1 MFFSLK
7 NSTKNSFGTLRI
19 YGSKSESNRLLILQT
34 LFPGIE
40 IKNISDSED
49 TKILFN
55 ALSSESNKIDVNHA
69 GTAMRFLTALFSSI
83 PGRSIIL
90 TGSNRMQQRPIKI
103 LVDALN
109 SLGANINYVN
119 KNGFPPIKIIGREL
133 RDRKVFLEADVSS
146 QYISALMLI
155 APSLKNGLEINL
167 KKKIVSKPYV
177 EMTKDLLNYF
187 GVKVLQTKNKIEIKP
202 LATIENKIRQVE
214 SDWSSA
220 SYYFSI
226 ASLSEEAKISLKSF
240 KQKSLQ
246 GDSILASI
254 YKKLGVET
262 AFIKDEMIIS
272 KVQDFVLPKSI
283 SLNLNN
289 SPDIAQTIAVSC
301 FGLGVNCELS
311 GLKTLKIKE
320 TDRLIALKNELEKL
334 GADVNVT
341 KDSISVNSQNSI
353 KKDIII
359 NTYNDHR
366 MAMAFAP
373 LGLKTRI
380 TIKNPMV
387 VAKSYPLFWDHLHQI
402 GFKIEKDINF

>member
-7 NSTKNSFGTLRI
+7 NSTKNCFGTLRI

-133 RDRKVFLEADVSS
+133 TDRKVFLEADVSS

-155 APSLKNGLEINL
+155 APSLKNGMEINL
-167 KKKIVSKPYV
+167 KKQIVSKPYI
-177 EMTKDLLNYF
+177 EMTKDLMNYF
-187 GVKVLQTKNKIEIKP
+187 GIKVLQTKNKIEIKP
-202 LATIENKIRQVE
+202 IVTIENKIRQVE

-226 ASLSEEAKISLKSF
+226 VSLSEQAKISLKRF
-240 KQKSLQ
+240 KPKSLQ
-246 GDSILASI
+246 GDSILVSI

-272 KVQDFVLPKSI
+272 KVPDFVLPKSI

-334 GADVNVT
+334 GADVNVK

-387 VAKSYPLFWDHLHQI
+387 VGKSYPLFWDHLHQI

>member
-7 NSTKNSFGTLRI
+7 NSTKKCFGKLRI

-119 KNGFPPIKIIGREL
+119 KNGFPPIQIIGREL
-133 RDRKVFLEADVSS
+133 NDRKVFLEADVSS

-187 GVKVLQTKNKIEIKP
+187 GVKILQTKNKIEIKP

-226 ASLSEEAKISLKSF
+226 VSLSEEAKISLKRF
-240 KQKSLQ
+240 KPKSLQ
-246 GDSILASI
+246 GDSILVSI

-387 VAKSYPLFWDHLHQI
+387 VGKSYPLFWDHLHQI

>member
-40 IKNISDSED
+40 IKNISDSDD

-133 RDRKVFLEADVSS
+133 TDRKVFLEADVSS

-177 EMTKDLLNYF
+177 EMTKDLLNFF

-226 ASLSEEAKISLKSF
+226 VSLSEEAKISLKSF

-353 KKDIII
+353 KKEIII

-387 VAKSYPLFWDHLHQI
+387 VGKSYPLFWDHLHQI
-402 GFKIEKDINF
+402 GFKIEKDVNF

>member
-1 MFFSLK
+1 MFISLK
-7 NSTKNSFGTLRI
+7 NSTKNSFGILRI

-119 KNGFPPIKIIGREL
+119 KNGFPPIKIIGQEL

-187 GVKVLQTKNKIEIKP
+187 GVKILQTKNKIEIKP

-226 ASLSEEAKISLKSF
+226 ASLSEEAKISLKRF
-240 KQKSLQ
+240 KPKSLQ
-246 GDSILASI
+246 GDSILVSI

-387 VAKSYPLFWDHLHQI
+387 VGKSYPLFWDHLHQI
-402 GFKIEKDINF
+402 GFKIEKDVNF

>member
-226 ASLSEEAKISLKSF
+226 VSLSEEAKISLKRF
-240 KQKSLQ
+240 KPKSLQ
-246 GDSILASI
+246 GDSILVSI

-387 VAKSYPLFWDHLHQI
+387 VGKSYPLFWDHLHQI
-402 GFKIEKDINF
+402 GFKIEKDVNF

>member
-177 EMTKDLLNYF
+177 EMTKDLLNFF
-187 GVKVLQTKNKIEIKP
+187 GVKVLQTKNKIEIRP

-387 VAKSYPLFWDHLHQI
+387 VGKSYPLFWDHLHQI
-402 GFKIEKDINF
+402 GFKIEKDVNF

>member
-7 NSTKNSFGTLRI
+7 NSTKKCFGKLRI

-119 KNGFPPIKIIGREL
+119 KNGFPPIKIIGQEL

-155 APSLKNGLEINL
+155 APSLKNGMEINL
-167 KKKIVSKPYV
+167 KKQIVSKPYI
-177 EMTKDLLNYF
+177 EMTKDLMNYF
-187 GVKVLQTKNKIEIKP
+187 GIKVLQTKNKIEIKP
-202 LATIENKIRQVE
+202 IVTIENKIRQVE

-226 ASLSEEAKISLKSF
+226 ASLSEEAKISLKRF
-240 KQKSLQ
+240 KPKSLQ
-246 GDSILASI
+246 GDSILVSI

-353 KKDIII
+353 KKEIII

-387 VAKSYPLFWDHLHQI
+387 VGKSYPLFWDHLHQI

>member
-7 NSTKNSFGTLRI
+7 NSSKNCFGTLRI

-133 RDRKVFLEADVSS
+133 TDRKVFLEADVSS

-155 APSLKNGLEINL
+155 APSLKNGMEINL
-167 KKKIVSKPYV
+167 KKQIVSKPYI
-177 EMTKDLLNYF
+177 EMTKDLMNYF
-187 GVKVLQTKNKIEIKP
+187 GIKVLQTKNKIEIKP
-202 LATIENKIRQVE
+202 IVTIENKIRQVE

-226 ASLSEEAKISLKSF
+226 VSLSEQAKISLKRF
-240 KQKSLQ
+240 KPKSLQ
-246 GDSILASI
+246 GDSILVSI

-272 KVQDFVLPKSI
+272 KVPDFVLPKSI

-334 GADVNVT
+334 GADVNVK
-341 KDSISVNSQNSI
+341 KDCISVNPQNSI

-387 VAKSYPLFWDHLHQI
+387 VTKSYPLFWDHLHQI

>member
-7 NSTKNSFGTLRI
+7 NSTKNSFGILRI

-226 ASLSEEAKISLKSF
+226 VSLSEEAKISLKRF
-240 KQKSLQ
+240 KPKSLQ
-246 GDSILASI
+246 GDSILVSI

-387 VAKSYPLFWDHLHQI
+387 VGKSYPLFWDHLHQI

>member
-7 NSTKNSFGTLRI
+7 NSTKNCFGTLGI

-55 ALSSESNKIDVNHA
+55 ALSSKSNKIDVNHA

-155 APSLKNGLEINL
+155 APSLKNGMEINL
-167 KKKIVSKPYV
+167 KKQIVSKPYI
-177 EMTKDLLNYF
+177 EMTKDLMNYF
-187 GVKVLQTKNKIEIKP
+187 GIKVLQTKNKIEIKP
-202 LATIENKIRQVE
+202 IVTIKNKIRQVE

-226 ASLSEEAKISLKSF
+226 VSLSEQAKISLKRF
-240 KQKSLQ
+240 KPKSLQ
-246 GDSILASI
+246 GDSILVSI

-272 KVQDFVLPKSI
+272 KVRDFVLPKSI

-334 GADVNVT
+334 GADVNVK
-341 KDSISVNSQNSI
+341 KDSISVNPQNSI

-387 VAKSYPLFWDHLHQI
+387 VTKSYPLFWDHLHQI
-402 GFKIEKDINF
+402 GFKIQKDINF

>member
-7 NSTKNSFGTLRI
+7 NSTKNCFGILRI

-187 GVKVLQTKNKIEIKP
+187 GVKVLQTKGKIKIKP

-226 ASLSEEAKISLKSF
+226 VSLSEEAKISLKRF
-240 KQKSLQ
+240 KPKSLQ
-246 GDSILASI
+246 GDSILVSI

-301 FGLGVNCELS
+301 FGLGVNCDLS

-334 GADVNVT
+334 GADINVT

-387 VAKSYPLFWDHLHQI
+387 VGKSYPLFWDHLHQI

>member
-133 RDRKVFLEADVSS
+133 TDRKVFLEADVSS

-226 ASLSEEAKISLKSF
+226 VSLSEEAKISLKRF
-240 KQKSLQ
+240 KPKSLQ
-246 GDSILASI
+246 GDSILVSI

-387 VAKSYPLFWDHLHQI
+387 VGKSYPLFWDHLHQI
-402 GFKIEKDINF
+402 GFKIEKDVNF

>member
-7 NSTKNSFGTLRI
+7 NSTKNSFGILRI

-187 GVKVLQTKNKIEIKP
+187 GVKVLQTKNKIEIRP

-226 ASLSEEAKISLKSF
+226 VSLSEEAKISLKRF
-240 KQKSLQ
+240 KPKSLQ
-246 GDSILASI
+246 GDSILVSI

-387 VAKSYPLFWDHLHQI
+387 VGKSYPLFWDHLHQI

>member
-7 NSTKNSFGTLRI
+7 NSTKKCFGKLRI

-187 GVKVLQTKNKIEIKP
+187 CVKVLQTKGKIKIKP

-226 ASLSEEAKISLKSF
+226 VSLSEEAKISLKRF
-240 KQKSLQ
+240 KPKSLQ
-246 GDSILASI
+246 GDSILVSI

-387 VAKSYPLFWDHLHQI
+387 VGKSYPLFWDHLHQI
-402 GFKIEKDINF
+402 GFKIEKDVNF

>member
-1 MFFSLK
+1 MFISLK
-7 NSTKNSFGTLRI
+7 NSTKNSFGILRI

-226 ASLSEEAKISLKSF
+226 ASLSEEAKISLKRF
-240 KQKSLQ
+240 KPKSLQ
-246 GDSILASI
+246 GDSILVSI

-262 AFIKDEMIIS
+262 DFIKDEMIIS
-272 KVQDFVLPKSI
+272 KVPDFVLPKSI

-334 GADVNVT
+334 GADVNIT

-387 VAKSYPLFWDHLHQI
+387 VGKSYPLFWDHLHQI

>member
-1 MFFSLK
+1 MFISLK
-7 NSTKNSFGTLRI
+7 NSTKNSFGILRI

-83 PGRSIIL
+83 PGRSTIL

-167 KKKIVSKPYV
+167 KKKIVSKPYL
-177 EMTKDLLNYF
+177 EMTKD
-187 GVKVLQTKNKIEIKP
+187 
-202 LATIENKIRQVE
+202 
-214 SDWSSA
+214 
-220 SYYFSI
+220 
-226 ASLSEEAKISLKSF
+226 
-240 KQKSLQ
+240 
-246 GDSILASI
+246 ILA
-254 YKKLGVET
+254 
-262 AFIKDEMIIS
+262 
-272 KVQDFVLPKSI
+272 
-283 SLNLNN
+283 
-289 SPDIAQTIAVSC
+289 
-301 FGLGVNCELS
+301 
-311 GLKTLKIKE
+311 
-320 TDRLIALKNELEKL
+320 
-334 GADVNVT
+334 
-341 KDSISVNSQNSI
+341 
-353 KKDIII
+353 
-359 NTYNDHR
+359 
-366 MAMAFAP
+366 
-373 LGLKTRI
+373 
-380 TIKNPMV
+380 
-387 VAKSYPLFWDHLHQI
+387 
-402 GFKIEKDINF
+402 

>member
-7 NSTKNSFGTLRI
+7 NSTKKCFGKLRI

-133 RDRKVFLEADVSS
+133 TDRKVFLEADVSS

-226 ASLSEEAKISLKSF
+226 VSLSEEAKISLKSF

-353 KKDIII
+353 KKEIII

-387 VAKSYPLFWDHLHQI
+387 VGKSYPLFWDHLHQI

>member
-7 NSTKNSFGTLRI
+7 NSTKNSFGILSI
-19 YGSKSESNRLLILQT
+19 CGSKSESNRLLILQT

-133 RDRKVFLEADVSS
+133 NDRKVFLEADVSS

-187 GVKVLQTKNKIEIKP
+187 GVKVLQTKNKIEIRP

-226 ASLSEEAKISLKSF
+226 VSLSEEAKISLKRF
-240 KQKSLQ
+240 KPKSLQ
-246 GDSILASI
+246 GDSILVSI

-387 VAKSYPLFWDHLHQI
+387 VGKSYPLFWDHLHQI
-402 GFKIEKDINF
+402 GFKIEKDVNF

>member
-1 MFFSLK
+1 M
-7 NSTKNSFGTLRI
+7 
-19 YGSKSESNRLLILQT
+19 
-34 LFPGIE
+34 
-40 IKNISDSED
+40 
-49 TKILFN
+49 
-55 ALSSESNKIDVNHA
+55 V
-69 GTAMRFLTALFSSI
+69 
-83 PGRSIIL
+83 
-90 TGSNRMQQRPIKI
+90 
-103 LVDALN
+103 
-109 SLGANINYVN
+109 
-119 KNGFPPIKIIGREL
+119 
-133 RDRKVFLEADVSS
+133 
-146 QYISALMLI
+146 
-155 APSLKNGLEINL
+155 
-167 KKKIVSKPYV
+167 
-177 EMTKDLLNYF
+177 
-187 GVKVLQTKNKIEIKP
+187 
-202 LATIENKIRQVE
+202 
-214 SDWSSA
+214 
-220 SYYFSI
+220 
-226 ASLSEEAKISLKSF
+226 
-240 KQKSLQ
+240 
-246 GDSILASI
+246 SI

-272 KVQDFVLPKSI
+272 KVPDFVLPKSI

-387 VAKSYPLFWDHLHQI
+387 VGKSYPLFWDHLHQI